1 MLRDTYSAIHVK
13 HGRVFF
19 FFFLILIFSNHK
31 LINLLIVIDL
41 FAQVFIFPK
50 YAFVV
55 FLSEIHVPF

>member
-1 MLRDTYSAIHVK
+1 MLTDTYSAIHVK

-19 FFFLILIFSNHK
+19 FLILIFSNRK